1 MRWIVLLA
9 SALGAASAWTQQ
21 AVPLPSPPAE
31 GGDVAQTFRFVS
43 DGPAGPGWSRPDEIA
58 RAYFRDNLTALF
70 ERTIYLNG
78 EIPSRTTLRWIFT
91 GPHAGLTVEW
101 TANTVRISERYYDS
115 MGLYSGQGNYPEKTV
130 LNLER
135 QYTGEARTLTVIA
148 DAHLA
153 VRVLV
158 NGAELLNAPLLFDL
172 IRHQLMY
179 VAPRT
184 AHDVIEGALLRSEV
198 KPATLMIRAD
208 EVHQTMLGFGGSPS
222 IPAYAE
228 MSEEGKRAYWQMLKH
243 YNLLLSREYPMG
255 TELKPDLSNLDDL
268 HDATP
273 HYYGD
278 NFPNS
283 EVSSFDYNK
292 HVVELGGDVIYELWA
307 LPAWATEPY
316 NGEKAVDTWN
326 HQVKRVAN
334 PQEYARIVVEYCK
347 KEQAATGA
355 APLIVGLENEVDQP
369 PAVFA
374 AMALAV
380 RRELDKAGFT
390 QTRIHMADA
399 SYMFK
404 GIERTKDLRAN
415 PEAWRAIDY
424 AATHEYDFQEFL
436 ANPDIYDGR
445 MREMHAASEGKEF
458 LATEICFNDPHYQ
471 EPSYRIALAAAQLYH
486 KNLTELDAV
495 ALMYCWL
502 LLDVEQP
509 SFAGS
514 RSLMEPDR
522 TKGWAPAATS
532 FELRVLGAYSRHI
545 RKGMKRI
552 GAESSDPNLLT
563 TAFADKENETLV
575 IVNRAATAR
584 QLTINGNAHPWIE
597 MERTGLEED
606 NAVSSVPAEIVVQP
620 GEIIVL
626 STIQA
631 Q

>member
-1 MRWIVLLA
+1 MRWVVWLA
-9 SALGAASAWTQQ
+9 SALCAAGVYAQQ
-21 AVPLPSPPAE
+21 AVQLPSPQAL
-31 GGDVAQTFRFVS
+31 GGDVAETFRFVS

-58 RAYFRDNLTALF
+58 RAYFHEDLTALF
-70 ERTIYLNG
+70 ERTIVLNG
-78 EIPSRTTLRWIFT
+78 ELPPRTTLRWIFT
-91 GPHAGLTVEW
+91 GPHAGLTVEL
-101 TANTVRISERYYDS
+101 TSTKVHIAERYYDS
-115 MGLYSGQGNYPEKTV
+115 MGLYDGQGNYPDKTV
-130 LNLER
+130 LNLEK
-135 QYTGEARTLTVIA
+135 QFTGQARSLTVIA

-172 IRHQLMY
+172 ARHQLMY
-179 VAPRT
+179 MAPRT
-184 AHDVIEGALLRSEV
+184 AHDVVEGALLRPQVQSAAV
-198 KPATLMIRAD
+198 SIHPD

-228 MSEEGKRAYWQMLKH
+228 MSEEGKRAYWQMLKR

-292 HVVELGGDVIYELWA
+292 HVLELGGGVIYELWA
-307 LPAWATEPY
+307 LPSWATEPY
-316 NGEKAVDTWN
+316 TGPEIIDTWSR
-326 HQVKRVAN
+326 QIRRVAN
-334 PQEYARIVVEYCK
+334 PEEYARIVVAYCK

-355 APLIVGLENEVDQP
+355 APLIVGIENEVDQP
-369 PAVFA
+369 PEVFN
-374 AMALAV
+374 AMVLAL
-380 RRELDKAGFT
+380 RRELDKAGFA

-404 GIERTKDLRAN
+404 GINRTNQLRKD
-415 PEAWRAIDY
+415 PQAWRAIDY
-424 AATHEYDFQEFL
+424 TATHEYDFQEFL
-436 ANPDIYDGR
+436 ANPDMYDDA
-445 MREMHAASEGKEF
+445 MRTMHAASEGKEF
-458 LATEICFNDPHYQ
+458 LATEICFNDPRYQ
-471 EPSYRIALAAAQLYH
+471 EASYRIAFAAAQLYH

-514 RSLMEPDR
+514 RALMEPDR
-522 TKGWAPAATS
+522 TKGWAPVATS

-545 RKGMKRI
+545 LKGMKRI
-552 GAESSDPNLLT
+552 GAESSDPDLLA
-563 TAFADKENETLV
+563 TAFADGKRETLV

-584 QLTINGNAHPWIE
+584 QLSVSGAHPWLE
-597 MERTGLEED
+597 MERTGLEEE
-606 NAVSSVPAEIVVQP
+606 NKVSSVPTQIVVQP
-620 GEIIVL
+620 GEIVVL
-626 STIQA
+626 STVIA
-631 Q
+631 E

>member
-1 MRWIVLLA
+1 MRWVVWLA
-9 SALGAASAWTQQ
+9 SALCAAGVYAQQ
-21 AVPLPSPPAE
+21 AVQLPSPQAL
-31 GGDVAQTFRFVS
+31 GGDVAETFRFVS

-58 RAYFRDNLTALF
+58 RAYFHEDLTALF
-70 ERTIYLNG
+70 ERTIVLNG
-78 EIPSRTTLRWIFT
+78 ELPPRTTLRWIFT
-91 GPHAGLTVEW
+91 GPHAGLTVEL
-101 TANTVRISERYYDS
+101 TSTKVHIAERYYDS
-115 MGLYSGQGNYPEKTV
+115 MGLYDGQGNYPDKTV
-130 LNLER
+130 LNLEK
-135 QYTGEARTLTVIA
+135 QFTGQARSLTVIA

-172 IRHQLMY
+172 ARHQLMY
-179 VAPRT
+179 MAPRT
-184 AHDVIEGALLRSEV
+184 AHDVVEGALLRPQVQSAAV
-198 KPATLMIRAD
+198 SIHPD

-228 MSEEGKRAYWQMLKH
+228 MSEEGKRAYWQMLKR

-292 HVVELGGDVIYELWA
+292 HVLELGGGVIYELWA
-307 LPAWATEPY
+307 LPSWATEPY
-316 NGEKAVDTWN
+316 TGPEIIDTWSR
-326 HQVKRVAN
+326 QIRRVAN
-334 PQEYARIVVEYCK
+334 PEEYARIVVAYCK

-355 APLIVGLENEVDQP
+355 APLIVGIENEVDQP
-369 PAVFA
+369 PEVFN
-374 AMALAV
+374 AMVLAL
-380 RRELDKAGFT
+380 RRELDKAGFA

-404 GIERTKDLRAN
+404 GINRTNQLRKD
-415 PEAWRAIDY
+415 PQAWRAIDY
-424 AATHEYDFQEFL
+424 TATHEYDFQEFL
-436 ANPDIYDGR
+436 ANPDMYDDA
-445 MREMHAASEGKEF
+445 MRTMHAASEGKEF
-458 LATEICFNDPHYQ
+458 LATEICFNDPRYQ
-471 EPSYRIALAAAQLYH
+471 EASYRIAFAAAQLYH
-486 KNLTELDAV
+486 KSLTELDAV

-514 RSLMEPDR
+514 RALIEPDR
-522 TKGWAPAATS
+522 TKGWAPVATS

-545 RKGMKRI
+545 LKGMKRI
-552 GAESSDPNLLT
+552 GAESSDPDLLA
-563 TAFADKENETLV
+563 TAFADGKRETLV

-584 QLTINGNAHPWIE
+584 QLSVSGAHPWLE
-597 MERTGLEED
+597 MERTGLEEE
-606 NAVSSVPAEIVVQP
+606 NKVSSVPAQIVVQP
-620 GEIIVL
+620 GEIVVL
-626 STIQA
+626 STVKA
-631 Q
+631 E

>member
-1 MRWIVLLA
+1 MRWVVWLA
-9 SALGAASAWTQQ
+9 SALCAAGVYAQQ
-21 AVPLPSPPAE
+21 AVQLPSPQAL
-31 GGDVAQTFRFVS
+31 GGDVAETFRFVS

-58 RAYFRDNLTALF
+58 RAYFHEDLTALF
-70 ERTIYLNG
+70 ERTIVLNG
-78 EIPSRTTLRWIFT
+78 ELPPRTTLRWIFT
-91 GPHAGLTVEW
+91 GPHAGLTVEL
-101 TANTVRISERYYDS
+101 TSTKVHIAERYYDS
-115 MGLYSGQGNYPEKTV
+115 MGLYDGQGNYPDKTV
-130 LNLER
+130 LNLEK
-135 QYTGEARTLTVIA
+135 QFTGQARSLTVIA

-172 IRHQLMY
+172 ARHQLMY
-179 VAPRT
+179 MAPRT
-184 AHDVIEGALLRSEV
+184 AHDVVEGALLRPQVQSAAV
-198 KPATLMIRAD
+198 SIHPD

-228 MSEEGKRAYWQMLKH
+228 MSEEGKRAYWQMLKR

-292 HVVELGGDVIYELWA
+292 HVLELGGGVIYELWA
-307 LPAWATEPY
+307 LPSWATEPY
-316 NGEKAVDTWN
+316 TGPEIVDTWSR
-326 HQVKRVAN
+326 QIRRVAN
-334 PQEYARIVVEYCK
+334 PEEYARIVVAYCK

-355 APLIVGLENEVDQP
+355 APLIVGIENEVDRP
-369 PAVFA
+369 PEVFN
-374 AMALAV
+374 AMVLAL
-380 RRELDKAGFT
+380 RRELDKAGFA

-404 GIERTKDLRAN
+404 GINRTNQLRKD
-415 PEAWRAIDY
+415 PQAWRAIDY
-424 AATHEYDFQEFL
+424 TATHEYDFQEFL
-436 ANPDIYDGR
+436 ANPDMYDDA
-445 MREMHAASEGKEF
+445 MRTMHAASEGKEF
-458 LATEICFNDPHYQ
+458 LATEICFNDPRYQ
-471 EPSYRIALAAAQLYH
+471 EASYRIAFAAAQLYH

-514 RSLMEPDR
+514 RALMEPDR
-522 TKGWAPAATS
+522 TKGWVPVATS

-545 RKGMKRI
+545 LKGMKRI
-552 GAESSDPNLLT
+552 GAESSDPDLLA
-563 TAFADKENETLV
+563 TAFADGKRETLV

-584 QLTINGNAHPWIE
+584 QLSVSGAHPWLE
-597 MERTGLEED
+597 MERTGLEEE
-606 NAVSSVPAEIVVQP
+606 NKVSSVPTQIVVQP
-620 GEIIVL
+620 GEIVVL
-626 STIQA
+626 STVIA
-631 Q
+631 E